1 MNHRDFTTQESRIP
15 WSWADAPA
23 ISAPQPGPVS
33 VSPGLACGRRK
44 GGCVWGALGRDGEQA
59 AAHSNPW
66 VPGCHH
72 SWLHQGCVCRG
83 GGAGPSPVVAWGW
96 AGRGDRGGRRVTP
109 RHWVGDRGL
118 GALSS
123 AMGEVPRAVGR
134 DTAGVGWEPR
144 YWRRGL
150 PEWVRQA
157 PASGLVPRAL
167 LGVQTRVAGGLG
179 SVGRKAGRTSLCG
192 LGDPAPYPAPGVPL
206 DWVVSGLSPM
216 CLGPPALTRLTR
228 GRTRRGRLGA
238 LAVGPLG
245 LVSIRAGA
253 GVQGALSVRT
263 HALRVASS
271 ARFLWCDSPPSLGL
285 PFWYLLCG
293 ETGFRL
299 RTGYPARW
307 GRPGTQPCALQG
319 WRRPGRGGRLLWSGP
334 SPRWENLTEAAA
346 GARCWAGCSPLGR
359 SALPRRGAAG
369 SQCPSPGSAQASG
382 RLRAG
387 GRAHPFPPCLP
398 PGHPLWP
405 PGLGLPQGCCCPAS
419 LQGPG
424 SQTSS

>member
-1 MNHRDFTTQESRIP
+1 MPPQL
-15 WSWADAPA
+15 AP
-23 ISAPQPGPVS
+23 
-33 VSPGLACGRRK
+33 PGLCVPGRRGRTESCGCLGLGGEGRQRRKK
-44 GGCVWGALGRDGEQA
+44 GDPKALGWG
-59 AAHSNPW
+59 S
-66 VPGCHH
+66 G
-72 SWLHQGCVCRG
+72 
-83 GGAGPSPVVAWGW
+83 AWG
-96 AGRGDRGGRRVTP
+96 P
-109 RHWVGDRGL
+109 EL
-118 GALSS
+118 GHG
-123 AMGEVPRAVGR
+123 GEVPRAVGR

-253 GVQGALSVRT
+253 GVQGALSVRM

-307 GRPGTQPCALQG
+307 GRPGTQPCALPRLEASRAGRTTAVVRSITTLGEPHRGRSRSEMLGRVQPSG
-319 WRRPGRGGRLLWSGP
+319 EVSSPPQRGCRVPVPFSWVSSGLREAEGRRESPSFSSLSAPGAPPLASRPRPPTGVLLS
-334 SPRWENLTEAAA
+334 SVAA
-346 GARCWAGCSPLGR
+346 G
-359 SALPRRGAAG
+359 PRLTDELLEVSDTA
-369 SQCPSPGSAQASG
+369 P
-382 RLRAG
+382 
-387 GRAHPFPPCLP
+387 
-398 PGHPLWP
+398 
-405 PGLGLPQGCCCPAS
+405 
-419 LQGPG
+419 
-424 SQTSS
+424 